1 MQTASNLR
9 NSSFLVYGLGTT
21 GKSVIRFFKKN
32 KINNFKVWD
41 DKKKKLFK
49 NKRPLNLIS
58 ELKKVNFIVLSPGI
72 SINNS
77 KYKRQL

>member
-21 GKSVIRFFKKN
+21 GKSVIRFFKKK

-41 DKKKKLFK
+41 DKKK
-49 NKRPLNLIS
+49 
-58 ELKKVNFIVLSPGI
+58 IV
-72 SINNS
+72 
-77 KYKRQL
+77 